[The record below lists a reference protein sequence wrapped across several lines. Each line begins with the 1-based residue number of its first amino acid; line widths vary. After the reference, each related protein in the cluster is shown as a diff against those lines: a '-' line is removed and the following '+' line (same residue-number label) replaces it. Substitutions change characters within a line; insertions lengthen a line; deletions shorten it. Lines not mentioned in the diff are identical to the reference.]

1 MCLKTNIEPP
11 SSYHMSCLELQPGWP
26 SIPPLSPT
34 ATQLHEKRR
43 FDCDHQVY
51 ICVYFCQKTKTI
63 INISI
68 FCEFIFNS
76 DSIPMH
82 TYLQVG
88 ILVVKN
94 GSFDVVKGV
103 NASFW
108 GITLEQ
114 KMKGYR
120 RYLTKERLRKP
131 IPHDNSPVMVT
142 EHGTHSSINQFS

>member
-1 MCLKTNIEPP
+1 M
-11 SSYHMSCLELQPGWP
+11 
-26 SIPPLSPT
+26 
-34 ATQLHEKRR
+34 
-43 FDCDHQVY
+43 
-51 ICVYFCQKTKTI
+51 
-63 INISI
+63 
-68 FCEFIFNS
+68 
-76 DSIPMH
+76 
-82 TYLQVG
+82 
-88 ILVVKN
+88 KN

-142 EHGTHSSINQFS
+142 EHGTHSSINQFSSEEKKQFPDPFLPFVLSVVGN

>member
-1 MCLKTNIEPP
+1 M
-11 SSYHMSCLELQPGWP
+11 
-26 SIPPLSPT
+26 
-34 ATQLHEKRR
+34 
-43 FDCDHQVY
+43 
-51 ICVYFCQKTKTI
+51 
-63 INISI
+63 
-68 FCEFIFNS
+68 
-76 DSIPMH
+76 
-82 TYLQVG
+82 
-88 ILVVKN
+88 KN

-142 EHGTHSSINQFS
+142 EHGTHSSINQFSESRKKQFPDPFFTFCVVCGW

>member
-1 MCLKTNIEPP
+1 M
-11 SSYHMSCLELQPGWP
+11 
-26 SIPPLSPT
+26 
-34 ATQLHEKRR
+34 
-43 FDCDHQVY
+43 
-51 ICVYFCQKTKTI
+51 
-63 INISI
+63 
-68 FCEFIFNS
+68 
-76 DSIPMH
+76 
-82 TYLQVG
+82 
-88 ILVVKN
+88 KN

-142 EHGTHSSINQFS
+142 EHGTHSSINQFSWEEKNNFQILFYLLCCLWLVTECPWMMVVAEVSSGWVFIFRELRTFSIKNTAIFLIENVWVLFRVMGPIRIAPNQTTYLNAVLMFWWYH